1 MEPAPVSTDALVS
14 PSHREASEHSGKWHP
29 GRGTKTEN
37 LTGKEECWELTEGVV
52 SSIVECGSGRGS
64 VRTQQ
69 QIMLVDQMAERSA
82 KSGHCFQIMV

>member
-14 PSHREASEHSGKWHP
+14 PLHREASEHGGKWHP
-29 GRGTKTEN
+29 GRGTKTET
-37 LTGKEECWELTEGVV
+37 LTGKEECWELTEGVA
-52 SSIVECGSGRGS
+52 SSIVEGGSGIGR

-69 QIMLVDQMAERSA
+69 QVVLVDQMAERSV